1 MIFEAT
7 IKHYEEWDEK
17 VVSSYMF
24 VCADTMVEAVQQ
36 ISNHY
41 GEDTLEFIEVRP
53 FSPDKFLAFTE
64 EDAELFH
71 TVRRHLESDVCW

>member
-1 MIFEAT
+1 MIFEVT
-7 IKHYEEWDEK
+7 VKHYEEWDDK
-17 VVSSYMF
+17 IVDSYMF

-36 ISNHY
+36 ISSYY
-41 GEDTLEFIEVRP
+41 GENTLEFIEVRP
-53 FSPDKFLAFTE
+53 FSPGKLLAFTE